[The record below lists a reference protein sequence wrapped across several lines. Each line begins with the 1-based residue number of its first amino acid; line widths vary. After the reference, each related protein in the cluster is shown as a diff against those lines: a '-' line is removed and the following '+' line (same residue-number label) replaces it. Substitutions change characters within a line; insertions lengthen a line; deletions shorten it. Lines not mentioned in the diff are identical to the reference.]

1 MKRLLSIT
9 SGVVCLYLAYITGT
23 GEILNYIN
31 FADPLNEMGFFIC
44 LVMMGSGLIYC
55 GFAKDADEDQ
65 IAHNV
70 KHAFTGMDGKDVY
83 DKYSTEVPCS
93 RELDMEM
100 ANESENIQ

>member
-31 FADPLNEMGFFIC
+31 FVDPLNEMGFFAC
-44 LVMMGSGLIYC
+44 LTVMGGMLIFC
-55 GFAKDADEDQ
+55 GVAKD
-65 IAHNV
+65 N
-70 KHAFTGMDGKDVY
+70 K
-83 DKYSTEVPCS
+83 VPCS

>member
-31 FADPLNEMGFFIC
+31 FADPLNEMGVFAC
-44 LVMMGSGLIYC
+44 LTVMGGMLIFC
-55 GFAKDADEDQ
+55 GVAKD
-65 IAHNV
+65 N
-70 KHAFTGMDGKDVY
+70 
-83 DKYSTEVPCS
+83 EVPCS

>member
-31 FADPLNEMGFFIC
+31 FEDPLNEMGFFAC
-44 LVMMGSGLIYC
+44 LTVMGGMLIFC
-55 GFAKDADEDQ
+55 GVAKD
-65 IAHNV
+65 N
-70 KHAFTGMDGKDVY
+70 K
-83 DKYSTEVPCS
+83 VPCS

>member
-9 SGVVCLYLAYITGT
+9 SGVVCLYLDYITGT

-31 FADPLNEMGFFIC
+31 FADPLNEMGFFAC
-44 LVMMGSGLIYC
+44 LTVMGGMLIFC
-55 GFAKDADEDQ
+55 GVAKD
-65 IAHNV
+65 N
-70 KHAFTGMDGKDVY
+70 K
-83 DKYSTEVPCS
+83 VPCS

>member
-1 MKRLLSIT
+1 MKRLLYII
-9 SGVVCLYLAYITGT
+9 GGAVCLYLAYITGT

-55 GFAKDADEDQ
+55 GFAKD
-65 IAHNV
+65 
-70 KHAFTGMDGKDVY
+70 
-83 DKYSTEVPCS
+83 TEVPCS

>member
-44 LVMMGSGLIYC
+44 LVMMGSGLAYC
-55 GFAKDADEDQ
+55 GFAKDE
-65 IAHNV
+65 I
-70 KHAFTGMDGKDVY
+70 
-83 DKYSTEVPCS
+83 EVGCS
-93 RELDMEM
+93 KELDNEW

>member
-31 FADPLNEMGFFIC
+31 FADPLNEMGFFAC
-44 LVMMGSGLIYC
+44 LTVMGGMLIFC
-55 GFAKDADEDQ
+55 GVAKD
-65 IAHNV
+65 N
-70 KHAFTGMDGKDVY
+70 K
-83 DKYSTEVPCS
+83 VPCS

>member
-31 FADPLNEMGFFIC
+31 FADPLNEIGFFAC
-44 LVMMGSGLIYC
+44 LTVMGGMLIFC
-55 GFAKDADEDQ
+55 GVAKD
-65 IAHNV
+65 N
-70 KHAFTGMDGKDVY
+70 K
-83 DKYSTEVPCS
+83 VPCS

>member
-31 FADPLNEMGFFIC
+31 FADPLNEMGFFAC
-44 LVMMGSGLIYC
+44 LTVMGGMLNFC
-55 GFAKDADEDQ
+55 GVAKD
-65 IAHNV
+65 N
-70 KHAFTGMDGKDVY
+70 K
-83 DKYSTEVPCS
+83 VPCS